1 MRRLLLWCGTATLGA
16 LIVALSGCG
25 GSAGTNTGANMGS
38 VGVYV
43 TDQFHT
49 QYSQVVFTLYRIEVG
64 RQGDPSSFQ
73 TVFEESTG
81 LALDVRALANLAQF
95 LGAGSLP
102 AGVYNRARI
111 VVADKIQV
119 TTISNA
125 TATLNLDAGIGTPVG
140 NGQLQFE
147 FPIELT
153 VVASGNTTL
162 IVDFDL
168 PNFSFVN
175 GLVRPALRHLHDN
188 EMGNR
193 QRHAELKGTITAL
206 SEGGFTLQLRNGR
219 PVQVQTDAQ
228 TIIMSE
234 RGATTT
240 LAVEQRVEVEGRI
253 DPATFTITALRVKI
267 KDMEVDTPHLGEV
280 KGFVT
285 QIGSGQFVIRIRR
298 AHHFAPSSTEITVTF
313 DDQTRW
319 IQDEGQPA
327 SAAQLQVGAEVEVK
341 GTLNSAQEIRA
352 QLVEIKIEEDD

>member
-1 MRRLLLWCGTATLGA
+1 MRKLAFWLGAAMLGA

-25 GSAGTNTGANMGS
+25 GGKDSGMQAGS
-38 VGVYV
+38 VGVFV

-49 QYSQVVFTLYRIEVG
+49 QYRQVVFTLYRIEVG
-64 RQGDPSSFQ
+64 RQGDPNSFQ
-73 TVFEESTG
+73 TVFEASTG

-95 LGAGSLP
+95 LGVGSLP

-125 TATLNLDAGIGTPVG
+125 TATLDLDAGIGTPVG

-168 PNFSFVN
+168 PNFSFIN
-175 GLVRPALRHLHDN
+175 GLVRPALRHLHDD

-193 QRHAELKGTITAL
+193 QRHADLKGTITAL
-206 SEGGFTLQLRNGR
+206 AEGGFTLQLHNGR
-219 PVQVQTDAQ
+219 VVQVQTNAQ

-234 RGATTT
+234 SGTTTT
-240 LAVEQRVEVEGRI
+240 LAVGQRVKVEGRI

-267 KDMEVDTPHLGEV
+267 KDMEDDVPNLVEV
-280 KGFVT
+280 KGIVT
-285 QIGSGQFVIRIRR
+285 QVGSGQFVVQIRR
-298 AHHFAPSSTEITVTF
+298 AHHFTPSSPEITIAF

-319 IQDEGQPA
+319 VLDEGQPA
-327 SAAQLQVGAEVEVK
+327 SAAQLRTGVEVEVK
-341 GTLNSAQEIRA
+341 GALSSSQEIRA
-352 QLVEIKIEEDD
+352 RLVEIKFENDD